1 MGDFVIIRSDNFV
14 TIANTFLKDK
24 NLSNKAKG
32 VLAMI
37 LALPPTWDF
46 SIKGMVAIT
55 KDGESSLRAAINEM
69 KENGYCAMKPV
80 RINNKIARWKYLFSG
95 EKLSEKLLCDFLQVE
110 NLNVENQAQYN
121 NILNDGSSINTPT
134 LKENKNKRLSNDNQ
148 KIEYSDDFLNF
159 WALYGYPKDKRTAYS
174 RWRHLNKESKELAVK
189 AIPAYFE
196 DCARNRRSKQHPA
209 TYLNKRTFEDDFSV
223 QGKIAFYDIQP
234 TDSDKEK
241 QYKDWMRKNYPDIEN
256 TALPLS
262 YADFVV
268 LRQDYGQEDLLNA
281 IDVMYR
287 DIYRYRKADIAQ
299 VLKSYLADEEE

>member
-110 NLNVENQAQYN
+110 KLNVENQAQYN
-121 NILNDGSSINTPT
+121 NIPNSSSINTPT
-134 LKENKNKRLSNDNQ
+134 DLNKEKRLSNDNP
-148 KIEYSDDFLNF
+148 KKEYSEDFISF
-159 WALYGYPKDKRTAYS
+159 WKLYHNGGKQQAYKE
-174 RWRHLNKESKELAVK
+174 WNKLT
-189 AIPAYFE
+189 
-196 DCARNRRSKQHPA
+196 Q
-209 TYLNKRTFEDDFSV
+209 
-223 QGKIAFYDIQP
+223 
-234 TDSDKEK
+234 KEK
-241 QYKDWMRKNYPDIEN
+241 QK
-256 TALPLS
+256 
-262 YADFVV
+262 
-268 LRQDYGQEDLLNA
+268 A
-281 IDVMYR
+281 IDYVNDYLKYCKYKGRTIKDTSSYLHQKGFDEDWLATPECYVVKDGDDANLVKFKTYMVQNHQALIFHRNPLTFEQIHECFDRYTYKQTEWALNKLKER
-287 DIYRYRKADIAQ
+287 DIHQYFSIAKG
-299 VLKSYLADEEE
+299 VEAVIDDNSEFENEEE